1 MPDTLL
7 FNHWVKSESLWPH
20 GLQHTRLLCPP
31 LSPRVC
37 SNSRPLSWWF
47 YLTIS
52 TSATRFSF
60 CLQSFPGS
68 GSFLMSRLLTSGG
81 QSIGVSASAS
91 VLPVNIQGWFPL
103 GLIDWF
109 DLLQSKELSWVFSS
123 TTIQKHQFFSTQPSL
138 WSTSH
143 IRTWL
148 LEKPYLWLCGPL
160 SAKWYLCLTHSC

>member
-7 FNHWVKSESLWPH
+7 FSRRVKSESLWPH
-20 GLQHTRLLCPP
+20 GLQHTRVLCPP

-37 SNSRPLSWWF
+37 SNSCPLSWWF

-52 TSATRFSF
+52 TSATPFSF

-68 GSFLMSRLLTSGG
+68 GSVLMSRLLTSGG
-81 QSIGVSASAS
+81 QSTGASASAS

-123 TTIQKHQFFSTQPSL
+123 TTTQKHQFFSTQPSL
-138 WSTSH
+138 WSTSQIH
-143 IRTWL
+143 TWL
-148 LEKPYLWLCGPL
+148 LEKP
-160 SAKWYLCLTHSC
+160 